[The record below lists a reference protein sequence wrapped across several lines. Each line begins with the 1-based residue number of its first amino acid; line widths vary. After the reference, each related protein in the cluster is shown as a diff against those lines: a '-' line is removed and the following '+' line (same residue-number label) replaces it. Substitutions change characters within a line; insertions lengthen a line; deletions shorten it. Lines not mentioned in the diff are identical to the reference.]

1 MLKVEMNIVL
11 RLIVKTADNQRV
23 AKMGTKI
30 RTNFWRFVRL

>member
-11 RLIVKTADNQRV
+11 RLIVKIADNQRV

-30 RTNFWRFVRL
+30 RTNF

>member
-11 RLIVKTADNQRV
+11 RLLVEVADNQRV